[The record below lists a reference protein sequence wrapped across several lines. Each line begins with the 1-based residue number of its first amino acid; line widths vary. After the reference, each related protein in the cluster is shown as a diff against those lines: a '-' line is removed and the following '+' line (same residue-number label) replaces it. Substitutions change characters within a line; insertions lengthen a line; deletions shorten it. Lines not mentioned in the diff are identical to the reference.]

1 MVLFS
6 QENAPLRVFTP
17 LPEHTVLATRLTGWE
32 RLGDSFEFTLD
43 LVAERGV
50 AVALDQLLGQEVRAE
65 VRLVDDSLRHY
76 HGIVWKASE
85 IDTDD
90 QFEHY
95 EVVLKPRLA
104 RLGLVKRSRIFQNQT
119 ALDIIRQLLE
129 PVGGAD
135 FEVHYPVPNRTYCT
149 QYHETDLEFFLRLC
163 GEEGISHYWHH
174 GEPRVQPQKR
184 GAEQPPPSSDQ
195 AVHDHRLV
203 LTDNTTLSHSV
214 GRIEYDQTVGRSTQR
229 PVIRSW
235 RLDQAMAPTTCDIHG
250 NHFQLFGQQLG
261 TRAHGPSTIEAGKL
275 HLKPGNAQG
284 SWSED
289 ALSASRY
296 FDGIN
301 PSGAADGQALSQIH
315 EAQERR
321 ARILATGAAAG
332 SVRAQGMGDCCQ
344 VMPGHAFHLTHH
356 HRQEGHWL
364 AVAVEHTVT
373 VEGKYWAGESAGLR
387 LEARIEAAPLALAQ
401 VPWPL
406 KAKPKVSGVE
416 TAIVTG
422 PRGQETFVDPY
433 GRVKVRFWFSHASLS
448 DAGSSCWVRV
458 AQIWAGKSYGA
469 AFWPRV
475 GHEVV
480 VSFEG
485 GDPDKPV
492 ITGSVYNATNM
503 PPFDLP
509 ENVFV
514 SGFKTLSEGGNIAE
528 NFHLLLLSDER
539 GAEVVH
545 IHAEARFNT
554 TQESSQVN
562 MRPQM
567 DITIQGASS

>member
-6 QENAPLRVFTP
+6 QENAALRVFTP

-184 GAEQPPPSSDQ
+184 GAEQPPPAPGQ
-195 AVHDHRLV
+195 EVHDHRLV
-203 LTDNTTLSHSV
+203 LTDNTTLGHSV

-235 RLDQAMAPTTCDIHG
+235 RLDQSMAPTTCDIHG
-250 NHFQLFGQQLG
+250 DHFQLFGQQLG

-344 VMPGHAFHLTHH
+344 VMPGHAFHLVHH
-356 HRQEGHWL
+356 RRQEGDWL
-364 AVAVEHTVT
+364 AVAVEHTVA
-373 VEGKYWAGESAGLR
+373 VEGKYWLGESAGLR
-387 LEARIEAAPLALAQ
+387 LEARIAAAPLSLQQA
-401 VPWPL
+401 PWPPRPRPRI
-406 KAKPKVSGVE
+406 AVME
-416 TAIVTG
+416 TAVVTG
-422 PRGQETFVDPY
+422 PTGQETFVDQY
-433 GRVKVRFWFSHASLS
+433 GRVKVRFWFDPNSPE
-448 DAGSSCWVRV
+448 DAGSSCWMRV
-458 AQIWAGKSYGA
+458 AQVWAGKGYGA
-469 AFWPRV
+469 VFWPRV

-485 GDPDKPV
+485 GDPDKPL
-492 ITGSVYNATNM
+492 ITGSVYNGTNM
-503 PPFDLP
+503 PPFELP
-509 ENVFV
+509 EQVYV
-514 SGFKTLSEGGNIAE
+514 SGFKSQIEDGDPSRHYHLILMGDEKDEQAVLIHSEGMFIAQ
-528 NFHLLLLSDER
+528 
-539 GAEVVH
+539 
-545 IHAEARFNT
+545 
-554 TQESSQVN
+554 QESDQISK
-562 MRPQM
+562 RPGFEVTLNGQ
-567 DITIQGASS
+567 